1 MHGAKQI
8 YSYNDNNQNN
18 QNKANQDRARQN
30 VATIVG
36 NISNLFRN
44 RRFRARGLEDYEEL
58 SQRDLDDEELEVF
71 GREIDI
77 LDERD
82 TFDDLD

>member
-1 MHGAKQI
+1 MHGAKKI
-8 YSYNDNNQNN
+8 NSYNNNNQNN

-44 RRFRARGLEDYEEL
+44 RRFRARGL
-58 SQRDLDDEELEVF
+58 
-71 GREIDI
+71 
-77 LDERD
+77 
-82 TFDDLD
+82 

>member
-30 VATIVG
+30 VINIAG
-36 NISNLFRN
+36 KISNLFRN